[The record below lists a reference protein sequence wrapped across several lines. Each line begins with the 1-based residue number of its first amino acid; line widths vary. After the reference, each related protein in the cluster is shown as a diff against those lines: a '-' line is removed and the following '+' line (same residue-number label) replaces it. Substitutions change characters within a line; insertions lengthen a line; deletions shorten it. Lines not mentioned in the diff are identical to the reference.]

1 MNDPA
6 LRHYNIGPSE
16 THEDRTELFKAAFTD
31 EPKLPK
37 PNRSSWRVNNK
48 KASKLTFNELMQ
60 LQSYVDEG
68 VDYQDLP
75 AWLRDAEVL
84 EVDADEKKR
93 QRELTKETGLDL
105 TERQFIYNSFRAR
118 CEALAE
124 LSVNPVVKDS
134 EVMMI
139 NFDMAAEKFGKDQIM
154 SHLQEH
160 FPNAAEF
167 FEKKLMIRTAKSKAA
182 EGNAAEQKT
191 RQELQQAK
199 QHLAMLEKFERGSE
213 VND

>member
-1 MNDPA
+1 MK
-6 LRHYNIGPSE
+6 LGRNIGPSE
-16 THEDRTELFKAAFTD
+16 SHEDRTELFKAAFAD
-31 EPKLPK
+31 DPVLPK
-37 PNRSSWRVNNK
+37 PNKLSYRVNNK
-48 KASKLTFNELMQ
+48 KAAKLSFNELMQ

-68 VDYQDLP
+68 VEYQDLP

-134 EVMMI
+134 DVMMI
-139 NFDMAAEKFGKDQIM
+139 NFDLAAEKFGADQIM
-154 SHLQEH
+154 GHLQEN

-167 FEKKLMIRTAKSKAA
+167 FEKKLMIRTAETKAA
-182 EGNAAEQKT
+182 EGNAVEQQT
-191 RQELQQAK
+191 REELQQAK
-199 QHLAMLEKFERGSE
+199 QHLAMMERFERGSE